1 MMKMKEKSKARRRVR
16 TRAALFLTAVSFT
29 GLISL
34 GILRLTVQMS
44 ALSSVALGAA
54 GTLVCFLLPALAGL
68 FLIDGDQS
76 AMLPMRSLSA
86 QHVLFLSLTGVLL
99 VCPVSLLAEMPNA
112 ALRLMGF
119 ALPEQ
124 AAGAV
129 GAVDASLFLPCLL
142 ASGVLAPICEEL
154 FFRGYLMGVFT
165 RFGRGRA
172 VVSSALLFSLA
183 HGVDMAFLPR
193 ALIGALLG
201 DAMARTGSILA
212 PMLLHGCYNIA
223 IILINFSGASGL
235 FTGYS
240 MLSCAVRLM
249 GTALC
254 WGAYARACRARATR
268 VAAEIQIG
276 RWKKKEI
283 ALLAAAVLATA
294 AAVMTTGVMKP

>member
-1 MMKMKEKSKARRRVR
+1 MMRMKEKSKARRRVR
-16 TRAALFLTAVSFT
+16 TRAALFLTAASFT
-29 GLISL
+29 GLILL

-86 QHVLFLSLTGVLL
+86 QHRLFLSLTGALL
-99 VCPVSLLAEMPNA
+99 VCPMSLLADFPGA

-119 ALPEQ
+119 ALPER
-124 AAGAV
+124 AAGAL
-129 GAVDASLFLPCLL
+129 DASIFLPCLL

-165 RFGRGRA
+165 RYGRGRA
-172 VVSSALLFSLA
+172 IVSSALLFSLA

-201 DAMARTGSILA
+201 AMTMRTGSLFA
-212 PMLLHGCYNIA
+212 AMLVHGCYNIA

-249 GTALC
+249 GSALC
-254 WGAYARACRARATR
+254 WGAYARACRARMPR
-268 VAAEIQIG
+268 VTAEIRIG
-276 RWKKKEI
+276 GFKKKEI
-283 ALLAAAVLATA
+283 MLLAAATLATA
-294 AAVMTTGVMKP
+294 AAVAITGVMKP

>member
-1 MMKMKEKSKARRRVR
+1 MMRMKEKSKARRRVR
-16 TRAALFLTAVSFT
+16 TRAALFLTAASFT
-29 GLISL
+29 GLILL

-86 QHVLFLSLTGVLL
+86 QHRLFLSLTGALL
-99 VCPVSLLAEMPNA
+99 VCPMSLLADFPGA

-119 ALPEQ
+119 ALPER
-124 AAGAV
+124 AAGAL
-129 GAVDASLFLPCLL
+129 DASLFLPCLL

-172 VVSSALLFSLA
+172 IVSSALLFSLA

-201 DAMARTGSILA
+201 AMTMRTGSLFA
-212 PMLLHGCYNIA
+212 AMLVHGCYNIA

-249 GTALC
+249 GSALC
-254 WGAYARACRARATR
+254 WGAYARACRARMPR
-268 VAAEIQIG
+268 VTAEIRIG
-276 RWKKKEI
+276 GFKKKEI
-283 ALLAAAVLATA
+283 MLLAAATLATA
-294 AAVMTTGVMKP
+294 AAVAITGVMKP

>member
-1 MMKMKEKSKARRRVR
+1 MRMKEKSKARRRVR
-16 TRAALFLTAVSFT
+16 TRAALFLTAASFI

-68 FLIDGDQS
+68 YLIDGDQS

-86 QHVLFLSLTGVLL
+86 QHRLFLSLTGALL
-99 VCPVSLLAEMPNA
+99 VCPMSLLADFPGA

-119 ALPEQ
+119 ALPER
-124 AAGAV
+124 AAGAL
-129 GAVDASLFLPCLL
+129 DASLFLPCLL

-165 RFGRGRA
+165 RYGRGRA
-172 VVSSALLFSLA
+172 IVSSALLFSLA

-201 DAMARTGSILA
+201 AMTMRTGSLLA
-212 PMLLHGCYNIA
+212 AMLVHGCYNIA
-223 IILINFSGASGL
+223 IILIHFSGASGL

-249 GTALC
+249 GSALC
-254 WGAYARACRARATR
+254 WGAYARACRARMPR
-268 VAAEIQIG
+268 VTAQIRIG
-276 RWKKKEI
+276 GFKKKEI
-283 ALLAAAVLATA
+283 MLLAAATLATA
-294 AAVMTTGVMKP
+294 AAVAITGVMKP

>member
-1 MMKMKEKSKARRRVR
+1 MRMKEKSKARRRVR
-16 TRAALFLTAVSFT
+16 TRAALFLTAASFT
-29 GLISL
+29 GLILL

-86 QHVLFLSLTGVLL
+86 QHRLFLSLTGALL
-99 VCPVSLLAEMPNA
+99 VCPMSLLADFPGA

-119 ALPEQ
+119 ALPER
-124 AAGAV
+124 AAGAL
-129 GAVDASLFLPCLL
+129 DASIFLPCLL

-165 RFGRGRA
+165 RYGRGRA
-172 VVSSALLFSLA
+172 IVSSALLFSLA

-201 DAMARTGSILA
+201 AMTMRTGSLFA
-212 PMLLHGCYNIA
+212 AMLVHGCYNIA

-249 GTALC
+249 GSALC
-254 WGAYARACRARATR
+254 WGAYARACRARMPR
-268 VAAEIQIG
+268 VTAEIRIG
-276 RWKKKEI
+276 GFKKKEI
-283 ALLAAAVLATA
+283 MLLAAATLATA
-294 AAVMTTGVMKP
+294 AAVAITGVMKP

>member
-1 MMKMKEKSKARRRVR
+1 MMRMKEKSKARRRVR

-86 QHVLFLSLTGVLL
+86 QHRLFLSLTGALL
-99 VCPVSLLAEMPNA
+99 VCPMSLLADFPGA

-119 ALPEQ
+119 ALPERV
-124 AAGAV
+124 AGAL
-129 GAVDASLFLPCLL
+129 DASLFLPCLL

-165 RFGRGRA
+165 RYGRGRA
-172 VVSSALLFSLA
+172 IVSSALLFSLA

-201 DAMARTGSILA
+201 AMTMRTGSLFA
-212 PMLLHGCYNIA
+212 AMLVHGCYNIA

-249 GTALC
+249 GSALC
-254 WGAYARACRARATR
+254 WGAYARACRARMPR
-268 VAAEIQIG
+268 VTAEIRIG
-276 RWKKKEI
+276 GFKKKEI
-283 ALLAAAVLATA
+283 MLLAAATLATA
-294 AAVMTTGVMKP
+294 AAVAITGVMKP

>member
-29 GLISL
+29 ELISL

-86 QHVLFLSLTGVLL
+86 QHRLFLSLTGALL
-99 VCPVSLLAEMPNA
+99 VCPMSLLADFPGA

-119 ALPEQ
+119 ALPER
-124 AAGAV
+124 AV
-129 GAVDASLFLPCLL
+129 GTLDASLFLPCLL

-254 WGAYARACRARATR
+254 WGAYARACRARMPR
-268 VAAEIQIG
+268 VTAEIRIG
-276 RWKKKEI
+276 GFKKKEI
-283 ALLAAAVLATA
+283 MLLAAATLATA
-294 AAVMTTGVMKP
+294 AAVAITGVMKP

>member
-1 MMKMKEKSKARRRVR
+1 M
-16 TRAALFLTAVSFT
+16 
-29 GLISL
+29 L

-76 AMLPMRSLSA
+76 VMLPMRSLSA

-99 VCPVSLLAEMPNA
+99 VCPMSLLAEMPNA

-124 AAGAV
+124 AA

-154 FFRGYLMGVFT
+154 FFRGYLMGVFA

-172 VVSSALLFSLA
+172 VWCTTLLFALA
-183 HGVDMAFLPR
+183 HGVDTAFLPR
-193 ALIGALLG
+193 VLIGALLG

>member
-16 TRAALFLTAVSFT
+16 TRAALFLTAASFV

-86 QHVLFLSLTGVLL
+86 QHRLFLSLTGALL
-99 VCPVSLLAEMPNA
+99 VCPMSLLAEMPNA

-124 AAGAV
+124 AAGAL
-129 GAVDASLFLPCLL
+129 DASLFLPCLL

-201 DAMARTGSILA
+201 AMTMRTGSLFA
-212 PMLLHGCYNIA
+212 AMLVHGCYNIA

-235 FTGYS
+235 FSGYS

-249 GTALC
+249 GSALC
-254 WGAYARACRARATR
+254 WGAYARACRARMPR
-268 VAAEIQIG
+268 VTAEIRIG
-276 RWKKKEI
+276 GFKKKEI
-283 ALLAAAVLATA
+283 MLLAAATLATA
-294 AAVMTTGVMKP
+294 AAVAITGVMKP

>member
-1 MMKMKEKSKARRRVR
+1 MMKMKKQSKARRRVR
-16 TRAALFLTAVSFT
+16 TRAALFLTMASFS
-29 GLISL
+29 GLIL
-34 GILRLTVQMS
+34 LRIFRFAVQMS
-44 ALSSVALGAA
+44 ALSSVALGAS

-99 VCPVSLLAEMPNA
+99 VCPMSLLAEMPNA

-129 GAVDASLFLPCLL
+129 DASLFLPCLL
-142 ASGVLAPICEEL
+142 ASGLLAPICEEL
-154 FFRGYLMGVFT
+154 FFRGYLMGVFA

-172 VVSSALLFSLA
+172 IWCTALLFALA
-183 HGVDMAFLPR
+183 HGVDTAFLPR
-193 ALIGALLG
+193 VLIGILLG

-212 PMLLHGCYNIA
+212 PMLVHGCYNIA

>member
-1 MMKMKEKSKARRRVR
+1 MMRMKEKSKARRRVR
-16 TRAALFLTAVSFT
+16 TRAALFLTAASFT

-34 GILRLTVQMS
+34 GVLRLTVQMS

-86 QHVLFLSLTGVLL
+86 QHRLFLSLTGALL
-99 VCPVSLLAEMPNA
+99 VCPMSLLADFPGA

-119 ALPEQ
+119 ALPER
-124 AAGAV
+124 AAGAL
-129 GAVDASLFLPCLL
+129 DASLFLPCLL

-172 VVSSALLFSLA
+172 IVFSALLFSLA

-193 ALIGALLG
+193 ALTGALLG
-201 DAMARTGSILA
+201 AMTMRTGSLFA
-212 PMLLHGCYNIA
+212 AMLVHGCYNIA

-235 FTGYS
+235 FMGYS

-249 GTALC
+249 GSALC
-254 WGAYARACRARATR
+254 WGAYARACRARMPR
-268 VAAEIQIG
+268 VTAEIRIG
-276 RWKKKEI
+276 GFKKKEI
-283 ALLAAAVLATA
+283 MLLAAATLATA
-294 AAVMTTGVMKP
+294 AAVAITGVMKP

>member
-29 GLISL
+29 ELISL

-86 QHVLFLSLTGVLL
+86 RHVLFLSLTGALL
-99 VCPVSLLAEMPNA
+99 VCPMSLLADFPGA

-119 ALPEQ
+119 ALPER
-124 AAGAV
+124 AV
-129 GAVDASLFLPCLL
+129 GTLDASLFLPCLL

-223 IILINFSGASGL
+223 IILINFSGVSGL

-254 WGAYARACRARATR
+254 WGAYARACRARMPR
-268 VAAEIQIG
+268 VTAEIRIG
-276 RWKKKEI
+276 GFKKKEI
-283 ALLAAAVLATA
+283 MLLAAATLATA
-294 AAVMTTGVMKP
+294 AAVAITGVMKP

>member
-76 AMLPMRSLSA
+76 AILPMRSLSA

-99 VCPVSLLAEMPNA
+99 VCPMSLLAEMPNA
-112 ALRLMGF
+112 VLRLMGF
-119 ALPEQ
+119 TLPEQ
-124 AAGAV
+124 AT

-142 ASGVLAPICEEL
+142 ASGLLAPICEEL
-154 FFRGYLMGVFT
+154 FFRGYLMGVFA

-172 VVSSALLFSLA
+172 IWCTALLFALA
-183 HGVDMAFLPR
+183 HGVDTAFLPR

-201 DAMARTGSILA
+201 AMTMRTGSILA

-223 IILINFSGASGL
+223 IILINFSGASDL

-268 VAAEIQIG
+268 VAAEMQIG

>member
-1 MMKMKEKSKARRRVR
+1 MDE
-16 TRAALFLTAVSFT
+16 
-29 GLISL
+29 L
-34 GILRLTVQMS
+34 GN
-44 ALSSVALGAA
+44 
-54 GTLVCFLLPALAGL
+54 
-68 FLIDGDQS
+68 LIDGDQS

-86 QHVLFLSLTGVLL
+86 QHRLFLSLTGVLL
-99 VCPVSLLAEMPNA
+99 VCPMSLLEEMPNA

-129 GAVDASLFLPCLL
+129 DASLFLPCLL
-142 ASGVLAPICEEL
+142 ASGLLAPICEEL
-154 FFRGYLMGVFT
+154 FFRGYLMGVFA

-172 VVSSALLFSLA
+172 IWCTALLFALA
-183 HGVDMAFLPR
+183 HGVDTAFLPR
-193 ALIGALLG
+193 ALIGVLLG
-201 DAMARTGSILA
+201 DAMARTGSIHA
-212 PMLLHGCYNIA
+212 PMLVHGCYNIA

>member
-29 GLISL
+29 ELISL

-86 QHVLFLSLTGVLL
+86 RHVLFLSLTGALL
-99 VCPVSLLAEMPNA
+99 VCPMSLLADFPGA

-119 ALPEQ
+119 ALPER
-124 AAGAV
+124 AV
-129 GAVDASLFLPCLL
+129 GTLDASLFLPCLL

-223 IILINFSGASGL
+223 IILINFSGVSGL

-249 GTALC
+249 GSALC
-254 WGAYARACRARATR
+254 WGAYARACRARMPR
-268 VAAEIQIG
+268 VTAEIRIG
-276 RWKKKEI
+276 GFKKKEI
-283 ALLAAAVLATA
+283 MLLAAATLATA
-294 AAVMTTGVMKP
+294 AAVAITGVMKP

>member
-1 MMKMKEKSKARRRVR
+1 MKMKEKSKARRRVR

-29 GLISL
+29 GLILL

-44 ALSSVALGAA
+44 ALSSAALGAA

-68 FLIDGDQS
+68 LLIDGDQS

-86 QHVLFLSLTGVLL
+86 QHRLFLSLTGALL
-99 VCPVSLLAEMPNA
+99 VCPMSLLAEMPNA
-112 ALRLMGF
+112 ALRFMGF

-124 AAGAV
+124 AAGA
-129 GAVDASLFLPCLL
+129 ANASLFLPCLL
-142 ASGVLAPICEEL
+142 ASGLLAPICEEL
-154 FFRGYLMGVFT
+154 FFRGYLMGVFA

-172 VVSSALLFSLA
+172 VWCTALLFALA
-183 HGVDMAFLPR
+183 HGVDTAFLPR
-193 ALIGALLG
+193 VLIGALLG

-294 AAVMTTGVMKP
+294 AAVMTMGVMKP

>member
-1 MMKMKEKSKARRRVR
+1 MMRMKEKSKARRRVR
-16 TRAALFLTAVSFT
+16 TRAALFLTAASFT

-44 ALSSVALGAA
+44 ALSSVALGTA

-68 FLIDGDQS
+68 YLIDGDQS

-86 QHVLFLSLTGVLL
+86 QHRLFLSLTGALL
-99 VCPVSLLAEMPNA
+99 VCPMSLLADFPGA

-119 ALPEQ
+119 ALPER
-124 AAGAV
+124 AAGAL
-129 GAVDASLFLPCLL
+129 DASLFLPCLL
-142 ASGVLAPICEEL
+142 ASGVLAPTCEEL

-165 RFGRGRA
+165 RYGRGRA
-172 VVSSALLFSLA
+172 IVSSALLFSLA

-201 DAMARTGSILA
+201 AMTMRTGSLFA
-212 PMLLHGCYNIA
+212 AMLVHGCYNIA

-249 GTALC
+249 GSALC
-254 WGAYARACRARATR
+254 WGAYARACRARMPR
-268 VAAEIQIG
+268 VTAEIRIG
-276 RWKKKEI
+276 GFKKKEI
-283 ALLAAAVLATA
+283 MLLAAATLATA
-294 AAVMTTGVMKP
+294 AAVAITGVMKP

>member
-1 MMKMKEKSKARRRVR
+1 M
-16 TRAALFLTAVSFT
+16 
-29 GLISL
+29 L

-86 QHVLFLSLTGVLL
+86 QHRLFLSLTGALL
-99 VCPVSLLAEMPNA
+99 VCPMSLLADFPGA

-119 ALPEQ
+119 ALPER
-124 AAGAV
+124 AAGAL
-129 GAVDASLFLPCLL
+129 DASLFLPCLL

-154 FFRGYLMGVFT
+154 FFRGYLMGVFA

-172 VVSSALLFSLA
+172 IVSSALLFSLA

-201 DAMARTGSILA
+201 AMTMRTGSLFA
-212 PMLLHGCYNIA
+212 AMLVHGCYNIA

-249 GTALC
+249 GSALC
-254 WGAYARACRARATR
+254 WGAYARVCRARTSR
-268 VAAEIQIG
+268 VKAAILTGERLKRKDII
-276 RWKKKEI
+276 
-283 ALLAAAVLATA
+283 LLAAACIATVA
-294 AAVMTTGVMKP
+294 AIVTTGVMKP

>member
-1 MMKMKEKSKARRRVR
+1 MMRMKEKSKARRRVR
-16 TRAALFLTAVSFT
+16 TRAALFLTTVSFT

-34 GILRLTVQMS
+34 GVLRLTAQMS
-44 ALSSVALGAA
+44 ALLSVALGAA

-86 QHVLFLSLTGVLL
+86 RHVLFLSLTGVLL
-99 VCPVSLLAEMPNA
+99 VCPMSLLAEMPNA

-124 AAGAV
+124 AAGV
-129 GAVDASLFLPCLL
+129 VDASLFLPCLL
-142 ASGVLAPICEEL
+142 ASGLLAPICEEL
-154 FFRGYLMGVFT
+154 FFRGYLMGVFA

-172 VVSSALLFSLA
+172 VWCTALLFALA
-183 HGVDMAFLPR
+183 HGVDTAFLPR
-193 ALIGALLG
+193 VLIGALLG
-201 DAMARTGSILA
+201 AMTMRTGSILA

-223 IILINFSGASGL
+223 IILINFSGASDL

>member
-1 MMKMKEKSKARRRVR
+1 MMRMKEKSKARRRVR
-16 TRAALFLTAVSFT
+16 TRAALFLTIASFA
-29 GLISL
+29 GLILL
-34 GILRLTVQMS
+34 GILRLTVQMN

-68 FLIDGDQS
+68 LLIDGDQS
-76 AMLPMRSLSA
+76 AMLPMHSLSA

-99 VCPVSLLAEMPNA
+99 VCPMSLLAEMPNA

-119 ALPEQ
+119 ALPER
-124 AAGAV
+124 AA
-129 GAVDASLFLPCLL
+129 GAVDASIFLPCLL
-142 ASGVLAPICEEL
+142 ASGLLAPICEEL
-154 FFRGYLMGVFT
+154 FFRGYLMGVFA

-172 VVSSALLFSLA
+172 VWCTALLFALA
-183 HGVDMAFLPR
+183 HGVDTAFLPR
-193 ALIGALLG
+193 VLIGALLG
-201 DAMARTGSILA
+201 DAMTRTGSILA

-223 IILINFSGASGL
+223 IILINFSSASGL

-254 WGAYARACRARATR
+254 WGTYARACRARATR

-294 AAVMTTGVMKP
+294 AAVAITGVMKP

>member
-1 MMKMKEKSKARRRVR
+1 MMKMKGKSKARRRVR

-29 GLISL
+29 GLILL
-34 GILRLTVQMS
+34 GILRLAVQMS

-76 AMLPMRSLSA
+76 AILPMRSLSA
-86 QHVLFLSLTGVLL
+86 QHVLFLSLTGVL
-99 VCPVSLLAEMPNA
+99 VCPMSLLAEMPNA
-112 ALRLMGF
+112 VLRLMGF
-119 ALPEQ
+119 TLPEQ
-124 AAGAV
+124 AT

-142 ASGVLAPICEEL
+142 ASGLLAPICEEL
-154 FFRGYLMGVFT
+154 FFRGYLMGVFA

-172 VVSSALLFSLA
+172 IWCTALLFALA
-183 HGVDMAFLPR
+183 HGVDTAFLPR

-201 DAMARTGSILA
+201 AMTMRTGSILA

-223 IILINFSGASGL
+223 IILINFSGASDL

-283 ALLAAAVLATA
+283 ALLAAAVLAMA

>member
-16 TRAALFLTAVSFT
+16 TRAALFLTIVSFT

-34 GILRLTVQMS
+34 GVLRLTVQMS
-44 ALSSVALGAA
+44 SLSSVALGAA

-68 FLIDGDQS
+68 LLIDGDQS

-86 QHVLFLSLTGVLL
+86 QHVLFLSLTGALL
-99 VCPVSLLAEMPNA
+99 VCPMSLLAEMPNA

-124 AAGAV
+124 AAGA
-129 GAVDASLFLPCLL
+129 ANASIFLPCLL
-142 ASGVLAPICEEL
+142 ASGLLAPICEEL
-154 FFRGYLMGVFT
+154 FFRGYLMGVFA

-172 VVSSALLFSLA
+172 IWCTALLFALA
-183 HGVDMAFLPR
+183 HGVDTAFLPR
-193 ALIGALLG
+193 VLIGALLG

-254 WGAYARACRARATR
+254 WGAYARAGRARATR
-268 VAAEIQIG
+268 GAAKIQIG
-276 RWKKKEI
+276 GWKKKES

>member
-1 MMKMKEKSKARRRVR
+1 MRMKEKSKARRRVR

-68 FLIDGDQS
+68 YLIDGDQS

-86 QHVLFLSLTGVLL
+86 QHRLFLSLTGALL
-99 VCPVSLLAEMPNA
+99 VCPMSLLADFPGA

-119 ALPEQ
+119 ALPER
-124 AAGAV
+124 AAGAL
-129 GAVDASLFLPCLL
+129 DASLFLPCLL

-165 RFGRGRA
+165 RYGRGRA
-172 VVSSALLFSLA
+172 IVSSALLFSLA

-201 DAMARTGSILA
+201 AMTMRTGSLFA
-212 PMLLHGCYNIA
+212 AMLVHGCYNIA

-249 GTALC
+249 GSALC
-254 WGAYARACRARATR
+254 WGAYARACRARMPR
-268 VAAEIQIG
+268 VTAQIRIG
-276 RWKKKEI
+276 GFKKKEI
-283 ALLAAAVLATA
+283 MLLAAATLAMA
-294 AAVMTTGVMKP
+294 AAVAITGVMKP

>member
-1 MMKMKEKSKARRRVR
+1 MMRMKEKSKARRRVR

-68 FLIDGDQS
+68 YLIDGDQS

-86 QHVLFLSLTGVLL
+86 QHRLFLSLTGALL
-99 VCPVSLLAEMPNA
+99 VCPMSLLADFPGA

-119 ALPEQ
+119 ALPER
-124 AAGAV
+124 AAGAL
-129 GAVDASLFLPCLL
+129 DASLFLPCLL

-154 FFRGYLMGVFT
+154 FFRGYLMGVFA

-172 VVSSALLFSLA
+172 IVSSALLFSLA

-193 ALIGALLG
+193 ALTGALLG
-201 DAMARTGSILA
+201 AMTMRTGSLFA
-212 PMLLHGCYNIA
+212 AMLVHGCYNIA
-223 IILINFSGASGL
+223 IILINFSGVSGL
-235 FTGYS
+235 FSGYS
-240 MLSCAVRLM
+240 MLSCVVRLM
-249 GTALC
+249 GSALC
-254 WGAYARACRARATR
+254 WGAYARACRARMPR
-268 VAAEIQIG
+268 VTAEIRIG
-276 RWKKKEI
+276 GFKKKEI
-283 ALLAAAVLATA
+283 MLLAAAALATA
-294 AAVMTTGVMKP
+294 AAVAITGVMKP

>member
-1 MMKMKEKSKARRRVR
+1 MMRMKEKSKARRRVR
-16 TRAALFLTAVSFT
+16 TRAALFLTAASFT

-68 FLIDGDQS
+68 YLIDGDQS

-86 QHVLFLSLTGVLL
+86 QHRLFLSLTGALL
-99 VCPVSLLAEMPNA
+99 VCPMSLLADFPGA

-119 ALPEQ
+119 ALPER
-124 AAGAV
+124 AAGAL
-129 GAVDASLFLPCLL
+129 DASLFLPCLL

-165 RFGRGRA
+165 RYGRGRA
-172 VVSSALLFSLA
+172 IVSSALLFSLA

-201 DAMARTGSILA
+201 AMTMRTGSLFA
-212 PMLLHGCYNIA
+212 AMLVHGCYNIA

-249 GTALC
+249 GSALC
-254 WGAYARACRARATR
+254 WGAYARACRARMPR
-268 VAAEIQIG
+268 VTAEIRIG
-276 RWKKKEI
+276 GFKKKEI
-283 ALLAAAVLATA
+283 MLLAAATLATA
-294 AAVMTTGVMKP
+294 AAVAITGVMKP

>member
-1 MMKMKEKSKARRRVR
+1 MRMKEKSKARRRVR
-16 TRAALFLTAVSFT
+16 TRAALFLTAASFT

-68 FLIDGDQS
+68 YLIDGDQS

-86 QHVLFLSLTGVLL
+86 QHRLFLSLTGALL
-99 VCPVSLLAEMPNA
+99 VCPMSLLADFPGA

-119 ALPEQ
+119 ALPER
-124 AAGAV
+124 AAGAL
-129 GAVDASLFLPCLL
+129 DASIFLPCLL

-172 VVSSALLFSLA
+172 IVSSALLFSLA

-201 DAMARTGSILA
+201 AMTMRTGSLFA
-212 PMLLHGCYNIA
+212 AMLVHGCYNIA

-249 GTALC
+249 GSALC
-254 WGAYARACRARATR
+254 WGAYARACRARMPR
-268 VAAEIQIG
+268 VTAEIRIG
-276 RWKKKEI
+276 GFKKKEI
-283 ALLAAAVLATA
+283 MLLAAATLATA
-294 AAVMTTGVMKP
+294 AAVAITGVMKP

>member
-1 MMKMKEKSKARRRVR
+1 MKEKSKARRRVR

-34 GILRLTVQMS
+34 GVLRLTVQMS

-86 QHVLFLSLTGVLL
+86 QHRLFLSLTGALL
-99 VCPVSLLAEMPNA
+99 VCPMSLLADFPGA

-119 ALPEQ
+119 ALPER
-124 AAGAV
+124 AAGAL
-129 GAVDASLFLPCLL
+129 DASLFLPCLL

-183 HGVDMAFLPR
+183 HGMDMAFLPR
-193 ALIGALLG
+193 ALTGALLG
-201 DAMARTGSILA
+201 AMTMRTGSLFA
-212 PMLLHGCYNIA
+212 AMLVHGCYNIA

-235 FTGYS
+235 FMGYS

-249 GTALC
+249 GSALC
-254 WGAYARACRARATR
+254 WGAYARACRARMPR
-268 VAAEIQIG
+268 VTAEIRIG
-276 RWKKKEI
+276 GFKKKEI
-283 ALLAAAVLATA
+283 MLLAAATLATA
-294 AAVMTTGVMKP
+294 AAVAITGVMKP

>member
-1 MMKMKEKSKARRRVR
+1 MMRMKEKSKARRRVR

-29 GLISL
+29 GLILL
-34 GILRLTVQMS
+34 GVLRLTVQMN

-86 QHVLFLSLTGVLL
+86 QHRLFLSLTGALL
-99 VCPVSLLAEMPNA
+99 VCPMSLLADFPGA

-124 AAGAV
+124 AAGTL
-129 GAVDASLFLPCLL
+129 DASLFLPCLL

-193 ALIGALLG
+193 VLIGALLG

-283 ALLAAAVLATA
+283 AVLATA

>member
-1 MMKMKEKSKARRRVR
+1 MKMKEKSKARRRVR

-86 QHVLFLSLTGVLL
+86 QHVLFLSLTGALL
-99 VCPVSLLAEMPNA
+99 VCPMSLLADFPGA

-119 ALPEQ
+119 ALPER
-124 AAGAV
+124 AAGTL
-129 GAVDASLFLPCLL
+129 DASLFLPCLL

-165 RFGRGRA
+165 RYGRGRA

-193 ALIGALLG
+193 VLIGALLG
-201 DAMARTGSILA
+201 ERWRGRGQSLRRCCCMA
-212 PMLLHGCYNIA
+212 A
-223 IILINFSGASGL
+223 I
-235 FTGYS
+235 T
-240 MLSCAVRLM
+240 
-249 GTALC
+249 
-254 WGAYARACRARATR
+254 
-268 VAAEIQIG
+268 
-276 RWKKKEI
+276 
-283 ALLAAAVLATA
+283 
-294 AAVMTTGVMKP
+294 

>member
-86 QHVLFLSLTGVLL
+86 QHRLFLSLTGALL
-99 VCPVSLLAEMPNA
+99 VCPMSLLADFPGA

-119 ALPEQ
+119 ALPER
-124 AAGAV
+124 AAGTL
-129 GAVDASLFLPCLL
+129 DASLFLPCLL

-193 ALIGALLG
+193 VLIGALLG
-201 DAMARTGSILA
+201 AMTMRTGSLFA
-212 PMLLHGCYNIA
+212 AMLVHGCYNIA

-235 FTGYS
+235 FSGYS
-240 MLSCAVRLM
+240 MLSCEVRLM
-249 GTALC
+249 GSALC

>member
-1 MMKMKEKSKARRRVR
+1 MMRMKEKSKARRRVR
-16 TRAALFLTAVSFT
+16 TRAALFLTIASFA
-29 GLISL
+29 GLILL
-34 GILRLTVQMS
+34 GILRLTVQMN

-68 FLIDGDQS
+68 LLIDGDQS
-76 AMLPMRSLSA
+76 AMLPMHSLSA

-99 VCPVSLLAEMPNA
+99 VCPMSLLAEMPNA
-112 ALRLMGF
+112 ALWLMGF
-119 ALPEQ
+119 ALPER
-124 AAGAV
+124 AV
-129 GAVDASLFLPCLL
+129 GTLDASLFLPCLL
-142 ASGVLAPICEEL
+142 ASGLLAPICEEL
-154 FFRGYLMGVFT
+154 FFRGYLMGVFA

-172 VVSSALLFSLA
+172 VWCTALLFALA
-183 HGVDMAFLPR
+183 HGVDTAFLPR
-193 ALIGALLG
+193 VLIGALLG
-201 DAMARTGSILA
+201 DALARTGSILA

-254 WGAYARACRARATR
+254 WGAYARVCRARATR

>member
-1 MMKMKEKSKARRRVR
+1 M
-16 TRAALFLTAVSFT
+16 
-29 GLISL
+29 L
-34 GILRLTVQMS
+34 GVLRLTVQMS

-86 QHVLFLSLTGVLL
+86 QHRLFLSLTGALL
-99 VCPVSLLAEMPNA
+99 VCPMSLLADFPGA

-119 ALPEQ
+119 ALPER
-124 AAGAV
+124 AAGAL
-129 GAVDASLFLPCLL
+129 DASLFLPCLL

-172 VVSSALLFSLA
+172 IVFSALLFSLA

-193 ALIGALLG
+193 ALTGALLG
-201 DAMARTGSILA
+201 AMTMRTGSLFA
-212 PMLLHGCYNIA
+212 AMLVHGCYNIA

-235 FTGYS
+235 FSGYS

-249 GTALC
+249 GSALC
-254 WGAYARACRARATR
+254 WGAYARACRARMPR
-268 VAAEIQIG
+268 VTAEIRIG
-276 RWKKKEI
+276 GFKKKEI
-283 ALLAAAVLATA
+283 MLLAAATLATA
-294 AAVMTTGVMKP
+294 AAVAITGVMKP

>member
-1 MMKMKEKSKARRRVR
+1 MMRMKEKSKARRRVR
-16 TRAALFLTAVSFT
+16 TRAALFLTAASFT

-44 ALSSVALGAA
+44 ALSSVALGAG

-68 FLIDGDQS
+68 YLIDGDQS

-86 QHVLFLSLTGVLL
+86 QHRLFLSLTGALL
-99 VCPVSLLAEMPNA
+99 VCPMSLLADFPGA

-119 ALPEQ
+119 ALPER
-124 AAGAV
+124 AAGAL
-129 GAVDASLFLPCLL
+129 DASIFLPCLL

-165 RFGRGRA
+165 RYGRGRA
-172 VVSSALLFSLA
+172 IVSSALLFSLA

-201 DAMARTGSILA
+201 AMTMRTGSLFA
-212 PMLLHGCYNIA
+212 AMLVHGCYNIA

-235 FTGYS
+235 FSGYS
-240 MLSCAVRLM
+240 MLSCAVRRM
-249 GTALC
+249 GSALC
-254 WGAYARACRARATR
+254 WGAYARACRARMPR
-268 VAAEIQIG
+268 VTAEIRIG
-276 RWKKKEI
+276 GFKK
-283 ALLAAAVLATA
+283 
-294 AAVMTTGVMKP
+294 

>member
-1 MMKMKEKSKARRRVR
+1 MMRMKEKSKARRRVR

-86 QHVLFLSLTGVLL
+86 QHRLFLSLTGALL
-99 VCPVSLLAEMPNA
+99 VCPMSLLADFPGA

-119 ALPEQ
+119 ALPER
-124 AAGAV
+124 AAGAL
-129 GAVDASLFLPCLL
+129 DASLFLPCLL

-165 RFGRGRA
+165 RYGRGRA
-172 VVSSALLFSLA
+172 IVSSALLFSLA

-201 DAMARTGSILA
+201 TMTMRTGSLFA
-212 PMLLHGCYNIA
+212 AMLVHGCYNIA

-249 GTALC
+249 GSALC
-254 WGAYARACRARATR
+254 WGAYARACRARMPR
-268 VAAEIQIG
+268 VTAEIRIG
-276 RWKKKEI
+276 GFKKKEI
-283 ALLAAAVLATA
+283 MLLAAATLATA
-294 AAVMTTGVMKP
+294 AAVAITGVMKP